1 MTDYAIHHHGAQH
14 AELRDRIHRCAR
26 HARRHLHERAFGRGD
41 MPHFARGRAGRGD
54 IRAAI
59 ITLLAEQ
66 PMHGY
71 QIMRELN
78 ERSGGAWRVS
88 PGSVYPTLAQLEDE
102 ELVQAEQAGGKRVFT
117 LTEAGKAEAE
127 QFASAAPWQD
137 MAAEVPPAVAE
148 LRDLMYQV
156 RAAARQVVHAGSE
169 QQLTAAN
176 DLLRETRRKLYAL
189 LAEDD
194 APAADE
200 G

>member
-78 ERSGGAWRVS
+78 DRSGGAWRVS

-102 ELVQAEQAGGKRVFT
+102 ELVQAEQQGGKRVFS
-117 LTEAGKAEAE
+117 LTEAGKAEAAE
-127 QFASAAPWQD
+127 APSEPWKDVASD
-137 MAAEVPPAVAE
+137 VPPALVE

-156 RAAARQVVHAGSE
+156 RAATRQVVHAGSE
-169 QQLTAAN
+169 KQLQAAA
-176 DLLRETRRKLYAL
+176 DLLKETRRRLYQL

-194 APAADE
+194 AE
-200 G
+200 

>member
-1 MTDYAIHHHGAQH
+1 MNHMSEYVIVPVRGRRGEFREMIDRCTRHGRRGHHGH
-14 AELRDRIHRCAR
+14 
-26 HARRHLHERAFGRGD
+26 GRG
-41 MPHFARGRAGRGD
+41 MRGYQGRAGRGD

-59 ITLLAEQ
+59 LALLAEQ

-78 ERSGGAWRVS
+78 DRSGGAWRVS
-88 PGSVYPTLAQLEDE
+88 PGSVYPTLSQLEDE

-189 LAEDD
+189 LA
-194 APAADE
+194 
-200 G
+200 

>member
-1 MTDYAIHHHGAQH
+1 MTEYAIPHHHRAGFSRREFREWVH
-14 AELRDRIHRCAR
+14 KCAR
-26 HARRHLHERAFGRGD
+26 HAEGHHRRRRGMGFGR
-41 MPHFARGRAGRGD
+41 AGRAGRGD

-59 ITLLAEQ
+59 LALLAEQ

-78 ERSGGAWRVS
+78 DRSGGAWRVS
-88 PGSVYPTLAQLEDE
+88 PGSVYPTLSQLEDE
-102 ELVQAEQAGGKRVFT
+102 ELVQAEQSGGKRVFT

-127 QFASAAPWQD
+127 QATSATPWQD
-137 MAAEVPPAVAE
+137 VADDVPPAVAE

-156 RAAARQVVHAGSE
+156 REAARQVVHAGSE
-169 QQLTAAN
+169 RQLTAAN

-194 APAADE
+194 APATDE

>member
-1 MTDYAIHHHGAQH
+1 MSDYAIPHRSAGFSRR
-14 AELRDRIHRCAR
+14 EFREWMHRCAR
-26 HARRHLHERAFGRGD
+26 HAEGHRRGMHRMGFGRG
-41 MPHFARGRAGRGD
+41 GRAGRGD

-59 ITLLAEQ
+59 LALLAEQ

-78 ERSGGAWRVS
+78 DRSGGAWRVS
-88 PGSVYPTLAQLEDE
+88 PGSVYPTLSQLEDE
-102 ELVQAEQAGGKRVFT
+102 ELVQAEQSGGKRVFT

-176 DLLRETRRKLYAL
+176 ELLRETRRKLYAL

-194 APAADE
+194 APSTDQ

>member
-1 MTDYAIHHHGAQH
+1 MNHMSEYVIVPVRGRRGEFREMRDRCTRHGRRGHHGH
-14 AELRDRIHRCAR
+14 
-26 HARRHLHERAFGRGD
+26 GRG
-41 MPHFARGRAGRGD
+41 MRGYQGRAGRGD

-59 ITLLAEQ
+59 LALLAEQ

-88 PGSVYPTLAQLEDE
+88 PGSVYPTLSQLEDE
-102 ELVQAEQAGGKRVFT
+102 ELVAAEQQGGKRVFS
-117 LTEAGKAEAE
+117 LTEAGKAEAANAPSE
-127 QFASAAPWQD
+127 PWQ
-137 MAAEVPPAVAE
+137 EVGSDIPPALLE

-169 QQLTAAN
+169 QQLAAAA
-176 DLLRETRRKLYAL
+176 DLLKETRRKLYQL

-194 APAADE
+194 KTDAE
-200 G
+200 